1 MFWPIESSSG
11 QIQNI
16 VQFTPDVFN
25 KKQNIELVH
34 SVSAHNKGTHNVY
47 KIILTLSCLIL
58 FLQMAL
64 QPGVG
69 LGLLYDMPPGLSI
82 PCSSSPF
89 VLILIANLFKINI

>member
-47 KIILTLSCLIL
+47 KIILTLIVM
-58 FLQMAL
+58 FN
-64 QPGVG
+64 
-69 LGLLYDMPPGLSI
+69 SI
-82 PCSSSPF
+82 PPDGTTARGGPWPP
-89 VLILIANLFKINI
+89 L